1 MDENL
6 IYGDGIIMVYIWH
19 IDEIIKSGSGI
30 VYDFTSAAAIKNVYS
45 QVRVSFKENWWL

>member
-6 IYGDGIIMVYIWH
+6 IYGDGIMVYIWH
-19 IDEIIKSGSGI
+19 IEIIKSGSGM

-45 QVRVSFKENWWL
+45 QVRVSLKEN